1 MKPDLKIA
9 VAVSSF
15 DLSGVPLAQLRLA
28 GALAAR
34 GFAVD
39 FVVGSI
45 DPGVGVKTPAGVDL
59 VVLGT
64 GQARRL
70 VAPMTRYLK
79 RVRPDVMFAA
89 QDHLNIVVA
98 LAAVLA
104 RVPTRISASS
114 RITPLDAYSDVPFT
128 KKWLMKQI
136 VRLAW
141 RRIDVL
147 TCVSQGMVDEY
158 RRMFSGARH
167 VRVYNIV
174 DDTAIAER
182 DAGEGA
188 APVVLPDVAPA
199 GLIVAA
205 GLLAPW
211 KGYDILLRALA
222 LVPRDRE
229 VHLLILGDGPER
241 AALEAQAATLGI
253 ADRVTF
259 RGYVANPVPYYRAAA
274 VFAHA
279 ARTESFGNVLVE
291 AMLCGCTVVAT
302 DCPTGPG
309 EILGRGR
316 YGYLVPTEDPAALAT
331 GIMAALD
338 APITAER
345 LAESVARFRPDI
357 VVDHH
362 LRLLGLD
369 PARA

>member
-1 MKPDLKIA
+1 MKIA

-28 GALAAR
+28 GALATR

-39 FVVGSI
+39 FVVGSV
-45 DPGVGVKTPAGVDL
+45 DPGVTVKVPAGVGL
-59 VVLGT
+59 EVLGT

-70 VAPMTRYLK
+70 VVPMTRYL
-79 RVRPDVMFAA
+79 RQTRPDIVFAA
-89 QDHLNIVVA
+89 QDHFNIVVA

-114 RITPLDAYSDVPFT
+114 RITPLDAYSNRPFT
-128 KKWLMKQI
+128 KKWLMKQV

-147 TCVSQGMVDEY
+147 TCVSEGMAEEY
-158 RRMFSGARH
+158 RRMFPGARH

-182 DAGEGA
+182 DAEATGPPA
-188 APVVLPDVAPA
+188 AALSARA
-199 GLIVAA
+199 GGLLVAA
-205 GLLAPW
+205 GQLAPW
-211 KGYDILLRALA
+211 KGFDVLLHALA
-222 LVPRDRE
+222 LVPRDRH
-229 VHLLILGDGPER
+229 VHLLIMGDGPER
-241 AALEAQAATLGI
+241 AALKALAATLGV

-259 RGYVANPVPYYRAAA
+259 TGYVANPVPFYRAAV

-291 AMLCGCTVVAT
+291 AMLCGCTVVAA

-309 EILGRGR
+309 EVLGRGR
-316 YGYLVPTEDPAALAT
+316 YGYLVPVENPVALAA
-331 GIMAALD
+331 GIVRAID
-338 APITAER
+338 APTPSER
-345 LAESVARFRPDI
+345 LAESVARFRPDA

-369 PARA
+369 PASPA

>member
-1 MKPDLKIA
+1 MKIA
-9 VAVSSF
+9 VTISSF

-39 FVVGSI
+39 FVVGSV
-45 DPGVGVKTPAGVDL
+45 DPGVTVRTPVGVDL
-59 VVLGT
+59 VILGT

-70 VAPMTRYLK
+70 VAPMTRYLG
-79 RVRPDVMFAA
+79 RARPDIVFAA

-128 KKWLMKQI
+128 KKWAMKQV

-158 RRMFSGARH
+158 RRMFARARH

-182 DAGEGA
+182 DADGEA
-188 APVVLPDVAPA
+188 VTLPAVPPEGLLVAT
-199 GLIVAA
+199 

-222 LVPRDRE
+222 LVPPDRD

-241 AALEAQAATLGI
+241 AALEDLAATLGV

-259 RGYVANPVPYYRAAA
+259 KGYVANPVPYYRAAA

-316 YGYLVPTEDPAALAT
+316 YGYLVPTEDPAALAA
-331 GIMAALD
+331 GIVQALG
-338 APITAER
+338 APVPPER
-345 LAESVARFRPDI
+345 LAESVARFRPDA

-362 LRLLGLD
+362 LRLLGLG
-369 PARA
+369 PAGAA